1 MKHMN
6 TKLEDINIVPDFEK
20 INPLTENEAKCHLY
34 GMTAIAASL
43 AFELYIK
50 QKYYQKPEGIHE
62 SGYTENLLKRFAD
75 AAKEVG
81 RLCVAKEGEIK

>member
-1 MKHMN
+1 MK
-6 TKLEDINIVPDFEK
+6 TQLEDINIIPDFEK

-34 GMTAIAASL
+34 GMAAIAASL

-50 QKYYQKPEGIHE
+50 QKYYQKRNSGA
-62 SGYTENLLKRFAD
+62 GYTENLLKRFAD

-81 RLCVAKEGEIK
+81 SLCVAKEGEVK